1 MAFKIEEFISQLNH
15 KGVSYKSD
23 FELTLTFPN
32 KLQSTIST
40 REIALRSNRCDIPG
54 RSIQTAPVRQQVG
67 PERLV
72 AYNVSHMPITSS
84 IILDAGMEVKKTL
97 EAWQDLAVGHFR
109 NVNNRTQSGKFNIGY
124 YDDYVGTMEI
134 KQYERPRRLVYHCRL
149 NDCYPLTVNPLDAD
163 WGTDNISELT
173 ITWAYHYFEVLNLRN
188 NNTSIPVSTRPGIG
202 SSINDV
208 ASTITR
214 GLGNI
219 PTLF

>member
-1 MAFKIEEFISQLNH
+1 MAFRIEEFISQLNR

-23 FELTLTFPN
+23 FELILTFPN
-32 KLQSTIST
+32 KLQSTISI

-109 NVNNRTQSGKFNIGY
+109 NANNRRQSGKFNIGY

-134 KQYERPRRLVYHCRL
+134 KQFERVSRQVYHCRL
-149 NDCYPLTVNPLDAD
+149 LECYPLTINPLDAD
-163 WGTDNISELT
+163 WSTDSINELT
-173 ITWAYHYFEVLNLRN
+173 ITWGYHYFEVLNIDSN
-188 NNTSIPVSTRPGIG
+188 ESFKVTTTPSIK
-202 SSINDV
+202 SSINDA
-208 ASTITR
+208 ASTISSA
-214 GLGNI
+214 LGNI

>member
-1 MAFKIEEFISQLNH
+1 MAFRIEEFISQLNR

-23 FELTLTFPN
+23 FELILTFPN
-32 KLQSTIST
+32 KLQSTISI

-67 PERLV
+67 PERLM

-109 NVNNRTQSGKFNIGY
+109 NANNRRQSGKFNIGY

-134 KQYERPRRLVYHCRL
+134 KQFERVSRQVYHCRL
-149 NDCYPLTVNPLDAD
+149 LECYPLTINPLDAD
-163 WGTDNISELT
+163 WSTDSINELT
-173 ITWAYHYFEVLNLRN
+173 ITWGYHYFEVLNIESN
-188 NNTSIPVSTRPGIG
+188 ESFKVTTTPSIK
-202 SSINDV
+202 SSINDA
-208 ASTITR
+208 ASTISSA
-214 GLGNI
+214 LGNI